1 MTNESASVVMSPVL
15 DGVVNVSKPAGWTSH
30 DVVEKLRRSLGIR
43 KVGHA
48 GTLDP
53 MATGV
58 LPILIGKG
66 TRLSEYLVEWDK
78 EYEAVMRLGQ
88 DTDTQDATGVV
99 IQERSYAGMTEESIR
114 TAAAQ
119 FLGALQQVPPMY
131 SALKVE
137 GQPLYKLAR
146 AGKTVERAPRPI
158 TIYQLE
164 VLKVEIPDV
173 SFRVTCSKGTYIR
186 TLCTDIGQTLGVG
199 GHLRQL
205 CRTRVGP
212 FHIEDAVS
220 PLEIDQEFLSHGHNQ
235 VVRGLDAVLSHLPEV
250 VIDSS
255 MVTRAL
261 HGAPIPQSAV
271 SQAFGEP
278 CEAGSAQEILRVKDP
293 AGQLLGLG
301 KFAKETS
308 DSSEIGLPLVF
319 VKVFGN
325 QASL

>member
-88 DTDTQDATGVV
+88 DTDTQDATGAV

-212 FHIEDAVS
+212 FHIEDAMS

-271 SQAFGEP
+271 SRTLGEP
-278 CEAGSAQEILRVKDP
+278 CKAGPAQEILRVKDP

-308 DSSEIGLPLVF
+308 DPSEMDLPLVF
-319 VKVFGN
+319 VKVFG
-325 QASL
+325 QSS

>member
-1 MTNESASVVMSPVL
+1 MANELESVVANPVL
-15 DGVVNVSKPAGWTSH
+15 DGVLNVSKPAGWTSH
-30 DVVEKLRRSLGIR
+30 DVVAKLRRSLGIR

-58 LPILIGKG
+58 LPMLLGKG

-78 EYEAVMRLGQ
+78 EYKAVMRLGQ
-88 DTDTQDATGVV
+88 DTDTQDATGKV

-137 GQPLYKLAR
+137 GRPLYKLAR

-186 TLCTDIGQTLGVG
+186 TLCADIGETLGVG

-220 PLEIDQEFLSHGHNQ
+220 SLEIDQEFLSHGQNQ
-235 VVRGLDAVLSHLPEV
+235 VLRSLDTVLSHLPEV

-271 SQAFGEP
+271 SRSLV
-278 CEAGSAQEILRVKDP
+278 GSPESGSSEEILRVKDP
-293 AGQLLGLG
+293 GGQLLGLG

-308 DSSEIGLPLVF
+308 DSSEMDLPLVF
-319 VKVFGN
+319 VKVFG
-325 QASL
+325 QSS

>member
-212 FHIEDAVS
+212 FHMDDAVS
-220 PLEIDQEFLSHGHNQ
+220 PLEIDQEFLSHGENQ

-261 HGAPIPQSAV
+261 NGAPIPYSAV
-271 SQAFGEP
+271 SRSFT
-278 CEAGSAQEILRVKDP
+278 GSPKSGSSDEILRVKDP

-301 KFAKETS
+301 KFAKEAS
-308 DSSEIGLPLVF
+308 DSSEMDLPLVF
-319 VKVFGN
+319 VKVFG
-325 QASL
+325 QSS

>member
-1 MTNESASVVMSPVL
+1 MANELESAVACSVL
-15 DGVVNVSKPAGWTSH
+15 DGVLNVSKPAGWTSH
-30 DVVEKLRRSLGIR
+30 DVVAKLRGSLGIR

-58 LPILIGKG
+58 LPVLLGKG

-88 DTDTQDATGVV
+88 DTDTQDATGAV
-99 IQERSYAGMTEESIR
+99 IQERSYAGLTEESIR

-186 TLCTDIGQTLGVG
+186 TLCADIGETLGVG

-220 PLEIDQEFLSHGHNQ
+220 PLEIDQEFLSNGQNQ
-235 VVRGLDAVLSHLPEV
+235 VVLGLDAVLSHLPEV
-250 VIDSS
+250 VSS
-255 MVTRAL
+255 RVSASSYSSSRA
-261 HGAPIPQSAV
+261 SW
-271 SQAFGEP
+271 
-278 CEAGSAQEILRVKDP
+278 
-293 AGQLLGLG
+293 
-301 KFAKETS
+301 
-308 DSSEIGLPLVF
+308 LV
-319 VKVFGN
+319 
-325 QASL
+325 

>member
-1 MTNESASVVMSPVL
+1 MTNESASIVAPPVL
-15 DGVVNVSKPAGWTSH
+15 DGVLNVSKPAGWTSH
-30 DVVEKLRRSLGIR
+30 DVVEKFRRSLGIR

-53 MATGV
+53 AATGV
-58 LPILIGKG
+58 LPMLLGKG

-88 DTDTQDATGVV
+88 DTDTQDATGAV
-99 IQERSYAGMTEESIR
+99 IQERSYAGVTEESIR

-119 FLGALQQVPPMY
+119 FLGAIQQVPPMY

-186 TLCTDIGQTLGVG
+186 TLCADIGQSLGAG

-220 PLEIDQEFLSHGHNQ
+220 PLEIGQEFRLHGDNQ
-235 VVRGLDAVLSHLPEV
+235 ILWGLDAVLSHLPEV

-261 HGAPIPQSAV
+261 NGAPIPQSAV
-271 SQAFGEP
+271 SRAFGES
-278 CEAGSAQEILRVKDP
+278 CEAGPAQEILRVKDS

-301 KFAKETS
+301 KFAKKGHNST
-308 DSSEIGLPLVF
+308 EIGQPLEF
-319 VKVFGN
+319 VKVFG
-325 QASL
+325 QSS